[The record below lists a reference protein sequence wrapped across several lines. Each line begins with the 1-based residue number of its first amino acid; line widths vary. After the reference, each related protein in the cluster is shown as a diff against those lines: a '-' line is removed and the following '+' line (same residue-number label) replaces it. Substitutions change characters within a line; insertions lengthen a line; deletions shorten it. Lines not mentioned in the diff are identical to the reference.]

1 MREPFIFVSNP
12 GEYHYAEHWGASG
25 VETVRQQ
32 GCHAIFAARVPFI
45 PSFMTSDFVR
55 TLVGGGKSRI
65 DLITERQIR
74 FINDLI
80 NARFLAG
87 GAVAFDLRF
96 IARPALDSD
105 KPSQLEIVFLGKVF
119 HANRNQAREL
129 CRQLWRKFIAH
140 YPLEDPFN
148 YPLEAIE
155 ESQLDRYLYPIPVE
169 QIGGPQLLEIRKYED
184 SDPYVGAESNSVGY
198 YPHPFRPTFDAT
210 ALGRFLEALAQQR
223 QLCIASVCIQPTAL
237 FPEEL
242 RVVNQMISSYT
253 RMSAESGDG
262 RMPNDPRATEAQ
274 ELKAQSWLNMYRKE
288 RYADIHSAFWPLIN
302 QRDHLFKIKIQVLG
316 EQEAPADLLEALGSE
331 LIENSTAELEPRR
344 WARERP
350 ETPEDV
356 AVARYNF
363 YALEQCPWGPQ
374 RLDATAQ
381 RLRFLVSATE
391 AAGAFRLPI
400 PPESGYLPGLEVRDE
415 PFVLPHES
423 ADPPDRAVVLGEIIH
438 RGQPSGQHF
447 RLSVREL
454 TRHGLVAGSTGTG
467 KTNTCLWLL
476 SQLWKQHHIP
486 FLVMYP
492 IDKPDYRIL
501 MADPPIRDQLL
512 IFTAGDDRTAPF
524 RFNPFAVAEGILLR
538 THMSLLMRCFSAA
551 FSMWDPLP
559 AVYRAAI
566 RQVYADRGWD
576 VVNGVGG
583 DSGTRVPT
591 MADFYE
597 TLVAVATEMTKDYGR
612 EAQGNIRQG
621 SEIRIRDLLMNMGS
635 VVNAAE
641 PAPIAELLKRPTVME
656 LGRVGST
663 EDTALLMGFLLML
676 LSEQLQSNLRRLTRD
691 QRKQQIHITLVE
703 EAHRLMAAGA
713 GGGEHSADPRSKGGE
728 DFSNLL
734 AEVRGFGEG
743 ILIAEQIPV
752 NLVQG
757 AIGNTDLKIMHWLED
772 QRSFELFCDIMNLDD
787 RQQDYA
793 RTLQLGN
800 VLVRDRSG
808 RPVHLQVAN
817 YLDSFQDDSD
827 QSIVDDSD
835 QAVRAFMQ
843 QHGRIAMPAAQPWA
857 PAAAPQKAAA
867 PLAPA
872 SLPAPL
878 APFCDGPACAAVLA
892 LPQAALTEQLRAI
905 ATAANQQSWQQVA
918 QLCMEQIQKHGL
930 PADVHLARCYLAR
943 IASLTQST
951 GPQAGKFLFDAFPF
965 YRDALEHF
973 PLEEA
978 KTG

>member
-12 GEYHYAEHWGASG
+12 DEYYYVDRWGAAG
-25 VETVRQQ
+25 VETIKQQ

-45 PSFMTSDFVR
+45 PSFMTSDFTR
-55 TLVGGGKSRI
+55 TLVGGGQSRI

-80 NARFLAG
+80 NARFLAS

-96 IARPALDSD
+96 IAT
-105 KPSQLEIVFLGKVF
+105 PSGVPGNPSKIEIVFLGKVF
-119 HANRNQAREL
+119 HPNRHQARDL
-129 CRQLWRKFIAH
+129 CQQLWRKFITH

-148 YPLEAIE
+148 YPIEAVGEDQIE
-155 ESQLDRYLYPIPVE
+155 GYLYPIPVD
-169 QIGGPQLLEIRKYED
+169 QIGSQQILEIHKFED
-184 SDPYVGAESNSVGY
+184 FDPYVGDRSSPVGY

-210 ALGRFLEALAQQR
+210 ALGRFLEALAQQQ
-223 QLCIASVCIQPTAL
+223 QLCVASICLQPTAL

-253 RMSAESGDG
+253 RMYAESGDG
-262 RMPNDPRATEAQ
+262 RAPADPGEGRPPNEPRT
-274 ELKAQSWLNMYRKE
+274 QSWLNMYRKE
-288 RYADIHSAFWPLIN
+288 RYEDIHRAFWPLIN

-316 EQEAPADLLEALGSE
+316 EHEAPADLLEALGSE
-331 LIENSTAELEPRR
+331 LIENSTQQLEPRR
-344 WARERP
+344 WSRERP
-350 ETPEDV
+350 ETPED
-356 AVARYNF
+356 AAIARYNF
-363 YALEQCPWGPQ
+363 YALEQCPWGQQ
-374 RLDATAQ
+374 RLNATAR

-423 ADPPDRAVVLGEIIH
+423 PASNDKTVVLGEILH
-438 RGQPSGQHF
+438 RGQPSGQYF
-447 RLSVREL
+447 QLSVREL
-454 TRHGLVAGSTGTG
+454 TRHGLVGGSTGTG

-476 SQLWKQHHIP
+476 SQLWKQHQIP

-501 MADPPIRDQLL
+501 MADPGIRDQLL

-524 RFNPFAVAEGILLR
+524 RFNPFAVADGVLLR
-538 THMSLLMRCFSAA
+538 THMSLLMRCFTAA

-559 AVYRAAI
+559 AVYRSAI

-576 VVNGVGG
+576 IVNGVGG
-583 DSGTRVPT
+583 DHGTRIPT

-597 TLVAVATEMTKDYGR
+597 TLVAVAREMTKDYGR

-621 SEIRIRDLLMNMGS
+621 SEIRIHDLLMNMGS
-635 VVNAAE
+635 VVNASQ
-641 PAPIAELLKRPTVME
+641 PAPIAELLKHPTVME

-676 LSEQLQSNLRRLTRD
+676 LSEQLQSNLRQLTRD

-703 EAHRLMAAGA
+703 EAHRLMSGGSG
-713 GGGEHSADPRSKGGE
+713 GGGENSADPRAKGGE

-743 ILIAEQIPV
+743 ILIAEQMPT

-757 AIGNTDLKIMHWLED
+757 AIGNTYLKIMHWLED
-772 QRSFELFCDIMNLDD
+772 QRSFELFCEIMNLDE
-787 RQQDYA
+787 RQRDYA

-800 VLVRDRSG
+800 AIVRDRSG
-808 RPVHLQVAN
+808 RPVHIRVTN
-817 YLDSFQDDSD
+817 YLDSFQDDAD
-827 QSIVDDSD
+827 QTLADDSD
-835 QAVRAFMQ
+835 QAVRAFM
-843 QHGRIAMPAAQPWA
+843 GRQSGMAMPEVRPWMPPAHPVSPVA
-857 PAAAPQKAAA
+857 P
-867 PLAPA
+867 PA
-872 SLPAPL
+872 GLPAPL
-878 APFCDGPACAAVLA
+878 AHYCDRPACAGVLA

-905 ATAANQQSWQQVA
+905 ATAANQQDWQQVA
-918 QLCMEQIQKHGL
+918 HFCTAQLQKHGL
-930 PADVHLARCYLAR
+930 PTDPYLARCYLAR
-943 IASLTQST
+943 VASLTQST
-951 GPQAGKFLFDAFPF
+951 GQHAGKMLFEAFP
-965 YRDALEHF
+965 YYHAALEHF
-973 PLEEA
+973 PI
-978 KTG
+978 